1 MRTLLVILCLA
12 VSTIPIGIISGIE
25 GFQSESMVL
34 IGLIFLVTFFVSLA
48 ASYFITRPL
57 EQLTKNITKISK
69 GKLDVNLEQS
79 EIYEINNLTDSLNR
93 VMASLK
99 LAIHKVG
106 VKKGEI
112 FEEAVKAKETVEQR
126 QEDLLNSIS
135 GWAWETDSKGV
146 YTFCSKNVSNLLGY
160 TPKDMVGKSLFDFM
174 IPEDVKKTKPIFN
187 EACKNKKLIKNL
199 KSINVKKDGGE
210 IYIITNGFPFFD
222 ENGNLLGYR
231 GVDTDITGEKIAYE
245 KISELKRELN
255 DLRMEITGLLNERET
270 GKTIGSTDTDRK
282 QFDEKWSEHEFD
294 SVFLF
299 DEKANIIDCNE
310 NMAKRLGYSKSEML
324 TLNMTD
330 FDALETKSDLMEKIN
345 QAKKDGVY
353 SFKTIH
359 KRKDGS
365 AILVQENI
373 QYFKNKKAFKCIVRE
388 DYSLKKSS

>member
-1 MRTLLVILCLA
+1 
-12 VSTIPIGIISGIE
+12 
-25 GFQSESMVL
+25 
-34 IGLIFLVTFFVSLA
+34 
-48 ASYFITRPL
+48 
-57 EQLTKNITKISK
+57 
-69 GKLDVNLEQS
+69 
-79 EIYEINNLTDSLNR
+79 
-93 VMASLK
+93 
-99 LAIHKVG
+99 
-106 VKKGEI
+106 
-112 FEEAVKAKETVEQR
+112 
-126 QEDLLNSIS
+126 
-135 GWAWETDSKGV
+135 
-146 YTFCSKNVSNLLGY
+146 
-160 TPKDMVGKSLFDFM
+160 
-174 IPEDVKKTKPIFN
+174 
-187 EACKNKKLIKNL
+187 
-199 KSINVKKDGGE
+199 KKDGGE